1 VLSALAA
8 AGASRRAREIAAS
21 SCVKL
26 GDEYMESFCSAGRRE
41 SSTWALRLRDMLH
54 DIAEAAA
61 AGRGR
66 QKGRFVADNF
76 SAGILLAG
84 NLCDD

>member
-1 VLSALAA
+1 
-8 AGASRRAREIAAS
+8 
-21 SCVKL
+21 
-26 GDEYMESFCSAGRRE
+26 
-41 SSTWALRLRDMLH
+41 MLH

-76 SAGILLAG
+76 SAGNLLAG